1 MVKRG
6 ESTCRGFPIFVLT
19 DTPWLLALVLQTQI
33 AYVAV
38 WPGWMWDEFE
48 KA

>member
-1 MVKRG
+1 MANRG
-6 ESTCRGFPIFVLT
+6 ESTCRGFPIVVLT

-33 AYVAV
+33 AYVTA

>member
-1 MVKRG
+1 MLA
-6 ESTCRGFPIFVLT
+6 LT

-33 AYVAV
+33 AYVTV
-38 WPGWMWDEFE
+38 RPGRMWGVAE